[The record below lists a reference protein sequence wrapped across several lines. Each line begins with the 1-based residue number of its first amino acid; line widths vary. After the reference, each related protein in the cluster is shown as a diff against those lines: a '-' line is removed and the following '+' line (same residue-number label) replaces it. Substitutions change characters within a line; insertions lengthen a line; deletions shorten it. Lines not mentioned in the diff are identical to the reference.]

1 LQQLVQVLFGGTYG
15 NLDNAKMT
23 AQTEENREL
32 IGGKFAGVINAN
44 NDLWIF
50 KEDKSWEQI
59 IVGREVP
66 NARSFFGFTSMS
78 KDRKTYMLFG
88 GFSVKR
94 LPELA
99 DTWRLTLNNPSG
111 PGNTMKY
118 TGTWTLVAPKGPSP
132 SRRLGLGL
140 VSSDDG
146 FIHLFG
152 GGVFDWTMIDDK
164 TKTSLF
170 RTGLHHQNLCF
181 LHTRL
186 HRFVKSNE
194 SH

>member
-1 LQQLVQVLFGGTYG
+1 MQVLFGGSSG

-23 AQTEENREL
+23 AQTEDNREL
-32 IGGKFAGVINAN
+32 IAGKFAGVINAK
-44 NDLWIF
+44 NDLWVF
-50 KEDKSWEQI
+50 QEDRSWAQI
-59 IVGREVP
+59 MVGREVP
-66 NARSFFGFTSMS
+66 NARSFFGFTSIS
-78 KDRKTYMLFG
+78 KDSKTYILFG

-111 PGNTMKY
+111 PGNAMIY
-118 TGTWTLVAPKGPSP
+118 TGMWTLVAPKGPSP
-132 SRRLGLGL
+132 SGRLGLGL

-152 GGVFDWTMIDDK
+152 GGVFDWTKIDDK

-170 RTGLHHQNLCF
+170 RTGLNPQM
-181 LHTRL
+181 HT
-186 HRFVKSNE
+186 FVKSNA

>member
-1 LQQLVQVLFGGTYG
+1 MQVLFGGTSG
-15 NLDNAKMT
+15 NLDNSKMT
-23 AQTEENREL
+23 PQTEDVTEENREL

-78 KDRKTYMLFG
+78 KDRKTFVLFG

-99 DTWRLTLNNPSG
+99 DTWRLTLSSP
-111 PGNTMKY
+111 PGNAMIY

-132 SRRLGLGL
+132 SGRLGVGL

-146 FIHLFG
+146 IIHLFG
-152 GGVFDWTMIDDK
+152 GGIFNWTKIDDK
-164 TKTSLF
+164 SQTSLF
-170 RTGLHHQNLCF
+170 RTGLNPKTFASYTIDCTDL
-181 LHTRL
+181 LRVIRL
-186 HRFVKSNE
+186 GH
-194 SH
+194 